1 MLDDT
6 LTYLSNEAIRSHHSK
21 SWRDQIRHYEE
32 HLNHFETSTKL
43 SILQE
48 LLCVRPAVPP
58 LPEHILQQL
67 DAILDLRQSHQLLT
81 KAESLAP
88 SAISTLHGSPGVRIS
103 LWQGDI
109 TTLTDVTAITNAANG
124 KMLGCFQPT
133 HRCIDNIIHTWAG
146 PRLRAECFELMQ
158 SRGRDL
164 EPGESVVSHGHDL
177 PSPFVI
183 HTVGPQLFNG
193 ASPTKKDSE
202 QLTRCYHSILDALE
216 LLPAGKDGRK
226 SVALC
231 CISTGLFAFPA
242 QQAAHIA
249 VGAVFSWLEQH
260 RATTI
265 TDIIYNTFTDADTEI
280 YRQVLTVLPDGWTP
294 CADNQATPAVQSDAL
309 EKARQWLESADAV
322 LVCAGAG
329 LSATE
334 GLDYT
339 SSALFKKHFPGFLK
353 YGLRTLYSVFGFTG
367 WPSEQDRWGYFFTH
381 LNMVSTWPASPTYQ
395 TLISALAN
403 FGPDAHVRTSN
414 ADGFFLA
421 NGWPAEQLS
430 TPQGSY
436 AILQC
441 IKNCRP
447 DAIVQSSPL
456 VSDALS
462 SLDPVTQKLSDPEK
476 VPFCRFCGSKMSI
489 CVRAGAWFNE
499 EPFREAEKRWKAWK
513 NRVLREGKR
522 LVILELG
529 VGMNTP
535 GVLRWP
541 NEDLTSEADG
551 NVRLVRAGLGHE
563 VAVPFDLEEAGL
575 ATTIESDLKLIVA
588 ELLGN

>member
-6 LTYLSNEAIRSHHSK
+6 LSYLLKDAIQSHHHE

-48 LLCVRPAVPP
+48 LLCVRLPLPP

-67 DAILDLRQSHQLLT
+67 DAILDLRRSHQLLT
-81 KAESLAP
+81 KAGSLPPLAV
-88 SAISTLHGSPGVRIS
+88 STRDGFPDIRIS
-103 LWQGDI
+103 LWKGDI
-109 TTLTDVTAITNAANG
+109 TTLADVTAITNAANG

-133 HRCIDNIIHTWAG
+133 HRCIDNIIHSWAG

-158 SRGRDL
+158 TREGDL
-164 EPGESVVSHGHDL
+164 RPGESVVSHGHNL
-177 PSPFVI
+177 PSPFII

-193 ASPTKKDSE
+193 APPTEEDTE
-202 QLTRCYHSILDALE
+202 QLSRCYHSILDALE

-242 QQAAHIA
+242 QQAAQTA
-249 VGAVFSWLEQH
+249 VETVFSWLEQH
-260 RATTI
+260 PTTTI
-265 TDIIYNTFTDADTEI
+265 TDVIYNTFTDVDTEI
-280 YRQVLTVLPDGWTP
+280 YRQVLQSLPNTWSP
-294 CADNQATPAVQSDAL
+294 CLDNQAAPSVQSDSL
-309 EKARQWLESADAV
+309 EKARQWLDSADAV

-339 SSALFKKHFPGFLK
+339 SASLFKEHFPGFLK

-381 LNMVSTWPASPTYQ
+381 LNMVSTWPACPTYQ
-395 TLISALAN
+395 KLISRLAE
-403 FGPDAHVRTSN
+403 FGPNAHVRTSN
-414 ADGFFLA
+414 ADGFFVA

-436 AILQC
+436 GIFQC
-441 IKNCRP
+441 LKNCRP
-447 DAIVQSSPL
+447 DAVVQSAPL
-456 VSDALS
+456 VADALS
-462 SLDPVTQKLSDPEK
+462 SLDPVTQRLSDPEK
-476 VPFCRFCGSKMSI
+476 VPYCRFCGSKMSI
-489 CVRAGAWFNE
+489 CVRAGSWFNE
-499 EPFREAEKRWKAWK
+499 EPFRAAEKRWGGWK

-575 ATTIESDLKLIVA
+575 ATTIEGDLKKIVA
-588 ELLGN
+588 ELLG